1 MILPRHELKE
11 ELIENG
17 VRDQEN
23 ELKRLLIKDGIML
36 NVIAFSIVKKYL
48 TIVIKCA
55 SIWYLENTTATY
67 GWLFCYE

>member
-23 ELKRLLIKDGIML
+23 ELKRLLIKDGNYAKCML
-36 NVIAFSIVKKYL
+36 DV
-48 TIVIKCA
+48 
-55 SIWYLENTTATY
+55 
-67 GWLFCYE
+67 